1 MKQNTKQKL
10 FVLGEILTINGID
23 YCNGYAVSYD
33 VQYLLDYK
41 QEVLGCS
48 HFKIGV
54 VVGKETKQ
62 LWYGER
68 IESVIP
74 VMIIATKEQ

>member
-1 MKQNTKQKL
+1 MKQSNML
-10 FVLGEILTINGID
+10 FVLGEFLTIGGID

-41 QEVLGCS
+41 REVLGCA
-48 HFKIGV
+48 HFKIGLV
-54 VVGKETKQ
+54 IGKETKQ
-62 LWYGER
+62 LWYGDRVET
-68 IESVIP
+68 VNP